1 MRQPRSNYGSD
12 SVNFL
17 NNIRL
22 SHKLAFLV
30 GVPVAGL
37 AFFVGTAYTTVEKVR
52 VQGPIY
58 NQIILGKDLIADILP
73 PPAYI
78 VETHMEVLAMAGKS
92 ERADIERIAQRCKQL
107 RSDYN
112 TRIEVWAKS
121 LDDGAMKTELL
132 QASQEPAQAY
142 FAALEN
148 EFIPALLAQNTEAA
162 SKVLNETLSPLFAAH
177 RTAIDN
183 VVKQSNEFA
192 STNEAF
198 AASTVSARSMILWT
212 VASTIALATI
222 ALGWL
227 ISRSVSKPVL
237 HLSQSVNDM
246 ATGKLSISTRLNTA
260 RRDELGT
267 LAAGINNFT
276 DKLASLIASTRDAS
290 NQVMQSSGMLQENA
304 AKMADQMECQAA
316 RVREIAS
323 AMTEMSASAAEVA
336 QQAGEASKAAENS
349 RGMATEGGKTV
360 AGTVDGMHAIEEA
373 VNSGTQCV
381 HTLGKRSEAI
391 GQMIQII
398 NDIADQTNLLAL
410 NAAIEAA
417 RAGEHGRG
425 FAVVADEVRKLADRT
440 QKATAEISQSI
451 SQIQSDT
458 KAAVTAMDKGGI
470 MVRDG
475 VAKAGRAGNDL
486 ERIVTSAG
494 NMTQMVNAIATAAA
508 EQSSTTEEV
517 SRSLEQ
523 ISTASAE
530 TQKAAE
536 QSASGIQQVAGKA
549 GELKRLIDQC
559 GLKV

>member
-1 MRQPRSNYGSD
+1 MNL
-12 SVNFL
+12 L

-22 SHKLAFLV
+22 SKKLALLV
-30 GVPVAGL
+30 GVPVVGL
-37 AFFVGTAYTTVEKVR
+37 AFFAGTAFTTLNTVR
-52 VQGPIY
+52 VQGDLY
-58 NQIILGKDLIADILP
+58 NQIVQGKDLIADILP

-78 VETHMEVLAMAGKS
+78 VETHMEVFAMAR
-92 ERADIERIAQRCKQL
+92 EQHREDIERLAQRCKQL

-112 TRIEVWAKS
+112 TRIDVWAKS
-121 LDDGAMKTELL
+121 LPEGEMKTELL
-132 QASQEPAQAY
+132 QASQEPAQTY
-142 FAALEN
+142 FSTLEN
-148 EFIPALLAQNTEAA
+148 EYIPALLAEKHDDAA
-162 SKVLNETLSPLFAAH
+162 DVLENKLVPLFAKH
-177 RTAIDN
+177 REAIDK
-183 VVKQSNEFA
+183 VVKHATEYA
-192 STNEAF
+192 TTNEKN
-198 AASTVSARSMILWT
+198 AAEVTQARTVLLWS
-212 VASTIALATI
+212 VAGTLSLATI

-227 ISRSVSKPVL
+227 IARNVSRPVM
-237 HLSQSVNDM
+237 SMNNAVNDM
-246 ATGKLSISTRLNTA
+246 ATGKLSLSTRLDA
-260 RRDELGT
+260 SRKDELGT
-267 LAAGINNFT
+267 LAIGINNFT

-290 NQVMQSSGMLQENA
+290 TQVMQSSGMLQENA
-304 AKMADQMECQAA
+304 AKMADQMESQAA

-336 QQAGEASKAAENS
+336 QQAGEASKAAEGS
-349 RGMATEGGKTV
+349 RSMATEGGKTV
-360 AGTVDGMHAIEEA
+360 AATVDGMHAIEQA
-373 VNSGTQCV
+373 VESGTQCV

-451 SQIQSDT
+451 SQIQNDT
-458 KAAVTAMDKGGI
+458 KAAVTAMDKGG
-470 MVRDG
+470 MQVREG
-475 VAKAGRAGNDL
+475 VAKAGQAGNDL
-486 ERIVTSAG
+486 QRIVSSAG

-523 ISTASAE
+523 ISSATGE

-536 QSASGIQQVAGKA
+536 ESAAGIQQVASKA
-549 GELKRLIDQC
+549 TELKRLIEEC

>member
-1 MRQPRSNYGSD
+1 
-12 SVNFL
+12 VNLL

-22 SHKLAFLV
+22 SKKLALLV
-30 GVPVAGL
+30 GVPVVGL
-37 AFFVGTAYTTVEKVR
+37 AFFAGTAFTTLNTVR
-52 VQGPIY
+52 VQGDLY
-58 NQIILGKDLIADILP
+58 NDIVQGKDLIADILP

-78 VETHMEVLAMAGKS
+78 VETHMEVFAMAR
-92 ERADIERIAQRCKQL
+92 EEQREDIERLAQRCKQL
-107 RSDYN
+107 RNDYN
-112 TRIEVWAKS
+112 TRIDVWAKS
-121 LDDGAMKTELL
+121 LPDGGMKTELL
-132 QASQEPAQAY
+132 QASQEPAQTY
-142 FAALEN
+142 FSTLEN
-148 EFIPALLAQNTEAA
+148 EYIPALLAEKQDDAA
-162 SKVLNETLSPLFAAH
+162 AVLESKLIPLFAKH
-177 RTAIDN
+177 REAIDS
-183 VVKQSNEFA
+183 VVKKATEYA
-192 STNEAF
+192 STNEKH
-198 AASTVSARSMILWT
+198 AAAVTQARTVLLWS
-212 VASTIALATI
+212 VAAAMSLATI

-227 ISRSVSKPVL
+227 IARNVSKPVL
-237 HLSQSVNDM
+237 SMNNAVNDM
-246 ATGKLSISTRLNTA
+246 ATGKLSLSTRLDA
-260 RRDELGT
+260 SRKDELGT
-267 LAAGINNFT
+267 LASGINNFT

-290 NQVMQSSGMLQENA
+290 TQVMQSSGMLQENA
-304 AKMADQMECQAA
+304 AKMADQMESQAA

-336 QQAGEASKAAENS
+336 QQAGEASKAAEGS

-360 AGTVDGMHAIEEA
+360 AATVDGMHAIEQA
-373 VNSGTQCV
+373 VESGTQCV

-451 SQIQSDT
+451 SQIQNDT
-458 KAAVTAMDKGGI
+458 RAAVEAMDKGGTQ
-470 MVRDG
+470 VREG
-475 VAKAGRAGNDL
+475 VAKAGKAGDDL
-486 ERIVTSAG
+486 QRIVSSAG

-523 ISTASAE
+523 ISTASGE

-536 QSASGIQQVAGKA
+536 ESASGIQQVASKA
-549 GELKRLIDQC
+549 TELKRLIEEC

>member
-1 MRQPRSNYGSD
+1 MNL
-12 SVNFL
+12 L

-22 SHKLAFLV
+22 SKKLALLV
-30 GVPVAGL
+30 GVPVVGL
-37 AFFVGTAYTTVEKVR
+37 AFFAGTAFTTLNKVR
-52 VQGPIY
+52 VQGDLY
-58 NQIILGKDLIADILP
+58 NDIVQGKDLIADILP

-78 VETHMEVLAMAGKS
+78 VETHMEVFAMAR
-92 ERADIERIAQRCKQL
+92 EEQREDIERLAQRCKQL
-107 RSDYN
+107 RNDYN
-112 TRIEVWAKS
+112 TRIDVWAKS
-121 LDDGAMKTELL
+121 LPDGEMKNELL
-132 QASQEPAQAY
+132 QASQEPAQTY
-142 FAALEN
+142 FSTLEN
-148 EFIPALLAQNTEAA
+148 EYIPALLAEKQDDAA
-162 SKVLNETLSPLFAAH
+162 AVLENKLIPLFAKH
-177 RTAIDN
+177 REAIDS
-183 VVKQSNEFA
+183 VVKKATEYA
-192 STNEAF
+192 STNEKH
-198 AASTVSARSMILWT
+198 AAAVMQARTVLLWS
-212 VASTIALATI
+212 VAAAMSLATI

-227 ISRSVSKPVL
+227 IARNVSKPVL
-237 HLSQSVNDM
+237 SMNNAVNDM
-246 ATGKLSISTRLNTA
+246 ATGKLSLSTRLDA
-260 RRDELGT
+260 SRKDELGT
-267 LAAGINNFT
+267 LASGINNFT
-276 DKLASLIASTRDAS
+276 DKLSSLIASTRDAS
-290 NQVMQSSGMLQENA
+290 TQVMQSSGMLQENA
-304 AKMADQMECQAA
+304 AKMADQMESQAA

-336 QQAGEASKAAENS
+336 QQAGEASKAAEGS

-360 AGTVDGMHAIEEA
+360 AATVDGMHAIEQA
-373 VNSGTQCV
+373 VESGTQCV

-451 SQIQSDT
+451 SQIQNDT
-458 KAAVTAMDKGGI
+458 RAAVEAMDKGGTQ
-470 MVRDG
+470 VREG
-475 VAKAGRAGNDL
+475 VAKAGKAGDDL
-486 ERIVTSAG
+486 QRIVSSAG

-523 ISTASAE
+523 ISTASGE

-536 QSASGIQQVAGKA
+536 ESASGIQQVASKA
-549 GELKRLIDQC
+549 TELKRLIEEC

>member
-1 MRQPRSNYGSD
+1 MNL
-12 SVNFL
+12 L

-22 SHKLAFLV
+22 SKKLALLV
-30 GVPVAGL
+30 GVPVLGL
-37 AFFVGTAYTTVEKVR
+37 AFFAGTAFTTLEKVR

-58 NQIILGKDLIADILP
+58 NQIVQGKDLIADILP

-78 VETHMEVLAMAGKS
+78 VETHMEVLAMSGAS
-92 ERADIERIAQRCKQL
+92 ERAEIERIAQRCKQL
-107 RSDYN
+107 RTDYN
-112 TRIEVWAKS
+112 TRIDVWAKS
-121 LDDGAMKTELL
+121 LPDGAMKTELL

-148 EFIPALLAQNTEAA
+148 EFVPAMLAENADEAE
-162 SKVLNETLSPLFAAH
+162 KVLDTKLKPLFAAH
-177 RTAIDN
+177 RTAIDD
-183 VVKQSNEFA
+183 VVKHANEFG
-192 STNEAF
+192 STNEAY
-198 AASTVSARSMILWT
+198 AAATVSARSMILWS
-212 VASTIALATI
+212 VASAMALATI

-227 ISRSVSKPVL
+227 IARNISKPVL
-237 HLSQSVNDM
+237 SMSGAVNDM
-246 ATGKLSISTRLNTA
+246 ATGKLNLTTRLDAT

-267 LAAGINNFT
+267 LASGINNFT
-276 DKLASLIASTRDAS
+276 EKLAGLIASTRDATS
-290 NQVMQSSGMLQENA
+290 QVMQSSGMLQENA
-304 AKMADQMECQAA
+304 AKMADQMETQAA

-336 QQAGEASKAAENS
+336 QQAGEASKAAEGS
-349 RGMATEGGKTV
+349 RSMATEGGKTV
-360 AGTVDGMHAIEEA
+360 AATVDGMHAIEQA
-373 VNSGTQCV
+373 VESGTQCV

-451 SQIQSDT
+451 SQIQNDT
-458 KAAVTAMDKGGI
+458 KAAVDAMDKGG
-470 MVRDG
+470 MQVREG
-475 VAKAGRAGNDL
+475 VSKAGKAGNDL
-486 ERIVTSAG
+486 ERIVSSAG

-523 ISTASAE
+523 ISTASSE

-536 QSASGIQQVAGKA
+536 ESAAGIQQVASKA
-549 GELKRLIDQC
+549 TELKRLIEEC

>member
-1 MRQPRSNYGSD
+1 MNL
-12 SVNFL
+12 L

-22 SHKLAFLV
+22 SKKLALLV
-30 GVPVAGL
+30 GVPVLGL
-37 AFFVGTAYTTVEKVR
+37 AFFAGTAFTTLEKVR

-58 NQIILGKDLIADILP
+58 NQIVQGKDLIADILP

-78 VETHMEVLAMAGKS
+78 VETHMEVLAMSGAND
-92 ERADIERIAQRCKQL
+92 RAELERISQRCKQL

-112 TRIEVWAKS
+112 TRIDVWAKS
-121 LDDGAMKTELL
+121 LPDGAMKTELL

-148 EFIPALLAQNTEAA
+148 EFVPALLAENADEAE
-162 SKVLNETLSPLFAAH
+162 KVLDTKLKPLFAAH

-183 VVKQSNEFA
+183 VVKQANEFA
-192 STNEAF
+192 SSNEAY
-198 AASTVSARSMILWT
+198 AASTVSARSMILWS
-212 VASTIALATI
+212 VASAMALATI

-227 ISRSVSKPVL
+227 IARNISKPVL
-237 HLSQSVNDM
+237 SMSGVVNDM
-246 ATGKLSISTRLNTA
+246 ATGKLNLSTRLDAT

-267 LAAGINNFT
+267 LASGINNFT
-276 DKLASLIASTRDAS
+276 EKLAGLIASTRDAS
-290 NQVMQSSGMLQENA
+290 TQVMQSSGMLQENA
-304 AKMADQMECQAA
+304 AKMADQMESQAA

-336 QQAGEASKAAENS
+336 QQAGEASKAAEGS
-349 RGMATEGGKTV
+349 RSMATEGGKTV
-360 AGTVDGMHAIEEA
+360 AATVDGMHAIEQA
-373 VNSGTQCV
+373 VESGTQCV

-451 SQIQSDT
+451 SQIQNDT
-458 KAAVTAMDKGGI
+458 KAAVDAMDKGG
-470 MVRDG
+470 MQVREG
-475 VAKAGRAGNDL
+475 VAKAGKAGNDL
-486 ERIVTSAG
+486 ERIVSSAG

-523 ISTASAE
+523 ISTASSE

-536 QSASGIQQVAGKA
+536 ESAAGIQQVASKA
-549 GELKRLIDQC
+549 TELKRLIEEC